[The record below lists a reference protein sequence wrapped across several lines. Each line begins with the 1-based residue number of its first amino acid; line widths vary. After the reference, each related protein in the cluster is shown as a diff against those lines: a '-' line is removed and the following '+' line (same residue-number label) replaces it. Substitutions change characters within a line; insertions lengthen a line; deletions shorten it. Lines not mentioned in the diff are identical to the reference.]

1 MEGAVVAQRHCHPVY
16 RTASPAAGDIA
27 FVTEPLRGHDL
38 GAWLVAETT
47 HRMLPTGIVLMWP

>member
-1 MEGAVVAQRHCHPVY
+1 MY